1 MNDLLYRE
9 TPPPEDAAD
18 WYQFPI
24 PASVF
29 QPLDEIQ
36 VSGISSLSRPSNERH
51 PAASASMSPRTE

>member
-1 MNDLLYRE
+1 MNDILYSS

-24 PASVF
+24 PASMF

-36 VSGISSLSRPSNERH
+36 VSGISSLSSPSNERH

>member
-1 MNDLLYRE
+1 MNDTLY
-9 TPPPEDAAD
+9 TTAPPPDNAID
-18 WYQFPI
+18 WYSFPI

-51 PAASASMSPRTE
+51 PAASASSSPRTE